1 MYAGRTADE
10 HVPYAAD
17 LFARFSAVAAGAF
30 TLAAAL
36 QLTTLHQHTTLHR
49 STLHRSTTLHTVNL
63 RNVYAC
69 SPATAVREAD
79 ACLLRRK

>member
-49 STLHRSTTLHTVNL
+49 STTLHTANL

-69 SPATAVREAD
+69 SPATAVREVD